1 MQRSYQKKLEKIYSS
16 CSSILDPDIWSH
28 IINLCSVDSDPD
40 SFPDKLILHSEELGL
55 PGFLPELAR
64 MELAVHKVS
73 TDKIELP
80 EELDQHTINPTVHLL
95 QLSWKN
101 LPLILEHNRKT
112 SSDEP
117 EPAEEFV
124 LVWKNPKTK
133 ETEVRKASEEDILSL
148 KMIAEGITP
157 EEVADSGN
165 LPVGAVDAAID
176 RAVRKGLLFA
186 PGSLIRR
193 DPFCFPGCENTEE
206 RFMSASSFALQWHIT
221 QACDL
226 HCKHC
231 YDRSSR
237 SPLKLDKAFGILD
250 DMRAFCRSRN
260 VRGHVT
266 LTGGNPLLYPHFL
279 ELYQGASDRGFN
291 IAILGNP
298 ASRDQIEE
306 ILDIKPPTFFQVSL
320 EGLQKH
326 NDTMRGAGHFE
337 RVIEFLDVL
346 RDLKVT
352 SMVMLTLTKDN
363 IDQVLPLTEMLR
375 DLTDDF
381 SFNRLSAVGEG
392 ANLQLPSRNE
402 YISFIEEYV
411 KAAENNPIMDLKDN
425 LIGIVLHNKG
435 ARQFGGCAGFGCGA
449 AFNFMAVLPDG
460 QAHACRKF
468 PSLIGNVFKQS
479 IEEIYESDIAQCY
492 RTGCKA
498 CQSCIIRPICGG
510 CLAIAH
516 SHGLNIFEDKDP
528 YCFMNMSKTQ

>member
-1 MQRSYQKKLEKIYSS
+1 MLKSFQRELEEIYPS
-16 CSSILDPDIWSH
+16 CCSFIEQNAWVQIMA
-28 IINLCSVDSDPD
+28 LCSEVSDPN
-40 SFPDKLILHSEELGL
+40 SLPDKLLLHSGELGL

-64 MELAVHKVS
+64 MELAFHKVS
-73 TDKIELP
+73 TGKLERP
-80 EELDQHTINPTVHLL
+80 EELDQHTINPTLQLL

-101 LPLILEHNRKT
+101 LYLVLNQGDK
-112 SSDEP
+112 SSSGKP
-117 EPAEEFV
+117 EPGEEYV
-124 LVWKNPKTK
+124 IVWQNPRTK
-133 ETEVRKASEEDILSL
+133 ETEVQKASEEDILSL
-148 KMIAEGITP
+148 KMIVEGITP
-157 EEVADSGN
+157 EEVADAGN

-176 RAVRKGLLFA
+176 RAVRKGLVFA
-186 PGSLIRR
+186 PHSLIRR
-193 DPFCFPGCENTEE
+193 DPLCFPGCENTEE
-206 RFMSASSFALQWHIT
+206 RFLASPSFALQWHIT

-237 SPLKLDKAFGILD
+237 SSLKLDKAFGILD

-260 VRGHVT
+260 VKGHVT

-279 ELYQGASDRGFN
+279 EIYQGASDRGFN

-298 ASRDQIEE
+298 ASRKQIEE
-306 ILDIKPPTFFQVSL
+306 ILDIKRPTFFQVSL

-326 NDTMRGAGHFE
+326 NDTIRGAGHFE
-337 RVIEFLDVL
+337 RVIDFLHAL
-346 RDLKVT
+346 RDLKVK

-363 IDQVLPLTEMLR
+363 IDQVLPLAEMLR

-381 SFNRLSAVGEG
+381 SFNRLSMVGEG
-392 ANLQLPSRNE
+392 ANLQLPSRDE

-425 LIGIVLHNKG
+425 LIGIMLHNKG
-435 ARQFGGCAGFGCGA
+435 DRQFGGCAGFGCGA
-449 AFNFMAVLPDG
+449 AFNFIAVLPDG

-479 IEEIYESDIAQCY
+479 IEEIYESDIAQRY
-492 RTGCKA
+492 RMGCKA
-498 CQSCIIRPICGG
+498 CQPCILRPVCGG

-516 SHGLNIFEDKDP
+516 SHGLDIFEDKDP
-528 YCFMNMSKTQ
+528 YCFMNTSKRQ

>member
-1 MQRSYQKKLEKIYSS
+1 VRRSYQRKLEKIYSS
-16 CSSILDPDIWSH
+16 CCSILDPDIWNH

-40 SFPDKLILHSEELGL
+40 SFPDKLILHSGELGL
-55 PGFLPELAR
+55 PDFLPEFAR
-64 MELAVHKVS
+64 MELAFHKVS
-73 TDKIELP
+73 KYKIEIP
-80 EELDQHTINPTVHLL
+80 EELDHYTINPSVQLL

-101 LPLILEHNRKT
+101 LYLVLKQSENT
-112 SSDEP
+112 SSGKP
-117 EPAEEFV
+117 EPGEEYV
-124 LVWKNPKTK
+124 LVWQNPKTK
-133 ETEVRKASEEDILSL
+133 LAEVQEASEEDLLSL
-148 KMIAEGITP
+148 KMIAEKITP
-157 EEVADSGN
+157 EDVADAGN
-165 LPVGAVDAAID
+165 LPVGAVDAAIE

-186 PGSLIRR
+186 PRSLIRR
-193 DPFCFPGCENTEE
+193 DPFYFIGCKNTEE
-206 RFMSASSFALQWHIT
+206 RFLSASSFALQWHIT

-231 YDRSSR
+231 YDRSAR
-237 SPLKLDKAFGILD
+237 FPLKLEKAINILD
-250 DMRAFCRSRN
+250 DMYAFCGSRN
-260 VRGHVT
+260 VKGHVT

-298 ASRDQIEE
+298 ASRKQIEKILE
-306 ILDIKPPTFFQVSL
+306 IKQPTFFQVSL
-320 EGLQKH
+320 EGLQRH
-326 NDTMRGAGHFE
+326 NDTIRGAGHFE

-363 IDQVLPLTEMLR
+363 IDQVLPLAERLR

-392 ANLQLPSRNE
+392 ANLQLPSRDE
-402 YISFIEEYV
+402 FIPFLEEYV
-411 KAAENNPIMDLKDN
+411 KASENNPIVDLKDN
-425 LIGIVLHNKG
+425 LISIVLHNKG

-449 AFNFMAVLPDG
+449 AFNFIAVLPDG

-468 PSLIGNVFKQS
+468 PSLIGNVLKQS
-479 IEEIYESDIAQCY
+479 IEEIYESDIAQRY

-498 CQSCIIRPICGG
+498 CQPCIVRPVCGG

-528 YCFMNMSKTQ
+528 YCFMNMSKRQ